1 MTESRAQA
9 IADQNEREQALR
21 PDQSF
26 IVQAPAGSGKTGLL
40 IQRYLRLL
48 SLADAPEEIIAI
60 TFTRKAAA
68 EMQGRILA
76 ALERATRAARPAGGH
91 DAKILALAE
100 AALRRAEQQGWQIM
114 DNPARLRIQTIDS
127 LSAALTRQMPLLA
140 RLGTQPETVEDA
152 AGLYQQAAHN
162 TLAALERGAAWPA
175 AMASLIAHLDNDL
188 PRIRTLLVDMLAKR
202 DQWLAYV
209 VAAHDRE
216 AMEQALADLI
226 EAQLA
231 AVAGLFPAEQA
242 AALADLTRYAA
253 GHLAKDAP
261 DSPIRH
267 CHALDGLPP
276 PCAGRL
282 AEWRGISELLLT
294 KGGAWRQRWDK
305 RQGFPSASGNKPE
318 ADERRQHKEGMQALS
333 LKLQQTAGLREA
345 LATLQQLPD
354 PRYSEAEWGVVEALC
369 DLLKLAAAE
378 LRLIFAAENRMDF
391 IGIAE
396 AALDALG
403 GEDAPTD
410 LALSMDYQIRHLLV
424 DEYQDISLSQY
435 RLLRRLTR
443 EWSPA
448 PDNGRRSLFL
458 VGDPMQSIY
467 RFREA
472 EVGLFI
478 QTFQQRC
485 LGPVPLQALR
495 LKVNFRSD
503 AALVRW
509 TNTGFKAILPA
520 RDDALTGAVS
530 FSPAEARAGG
540 GGEADDAVTVYPLYS
555 ASRAAEARRVVAV
568 IRAIKQ
574 RAPEDSIAL
583 LVRSRAHLA
592 AIIPALRAEGI
603 AFAALEIE
611 ALGEEPAIQDLLA
624 LTRAWLFPA
633 DRVAWLA
640 CLRAPWCGLSL
651 DALFKLAHPH
661 KGKTLWQCLHDA
673 ALVESLAP
681 AERARLRRF
690 SAVFTRFIEERQ
702 RLPLRQTLE
711 SLWCELGGPAT
722 LRQAAELR
730 HCETFFDL
738 IEGLDDAGRIEPHE
752 LEARVGRLFAAP
764 DPSAPDPIQIMTM
777 HKAKG
782 LEFDHVLLPGLGRPP
797 RVGQSDLLKWRAGP
811 DQQRRQ
817 QFILAPI
824 RAAGDKQAPLY
835 DYIRHADQVKQ
846 AYEDARLLYVA
857 ATRAK
862 KTLHLIGHAAP
873 RECAGERACQPE
885 KRSLLRHLWPLVKQ
899 DYEQALPEQHAPDEE
914 EGHAYNQDTRR
925 LSPTWTPPEPPAGV
939 AWQAPLPGE
948 TGVGRVEIEFEWAG
962 ATIRHI
968 GSVVHQMIQ
977 WIADEGI
984 ERWPVARAL
993 KLRPAIERALRQQGV
1008 PVAEIPVAAGE
1019 VETALVNM
1027 LHDEKGRWLLSGSHR
1042 QRQNEYPLS
1051 GVHDGKL
1058 VNVVLDRTFIDDQGA
1073 RWIIDYKTGRHM
1085 GRDPEV
1091 FLDQEQQRYRQQLE
1105 KYGALMR
1112 QFGAG
1117 EIRLGLYFPLLQG
1130 WREWGLGE

>member
-9 IADQNEREQALR
+9 IADQSEREQALR
-21 PDQSF
+21 PDKSF

-76 ALERATRAARPAGGH
+76 ALEGATRAARPASGH

-127 LSAALTRQMPLLA
+127 LAAALTRQMPLLA

-162 TLAALERGAAWPA
+162 TLAALDRGAAWPT
-175 AMASLIAHLDNDL
+175 AMAGLIAHLNNDL
-188 PRIRTLLVDMLAKR
+188 PHIRTLIVDMLAKR
-202 DQWLAYV
+202 DQWLGYV
-209 VAAHDRE
+209 VAAHDRG
-216 AMEQALADLI
+216 AMEQALAALI

-231 AVAGLFPAEQA
+231 EVAGLFPAEQA
-242 AALADLTRYAA
+242 AALADLARYAA
-253 GHLAKDAP
+253 RHLAKGAP

-276 PCAGRL
+276 PSAGRL
-282 AEWRGISELLLT
+282 AEWRGIGELLLT
-294 KGGAWRQRWDK
+294 KDGAWRRQWSNK
-305 RQGFPSASGNKPE
+305 QGFPPASGNQPE
-318 ADERRQHKEGMQALS
+318 AAERRRHKKLMQALS
-333 LKLQQTAGLREA
+333 QALQQTAGLKEA
-345 LATLQQLPD
+345 LATLQQLPN
-354 PRYSEAEWGVVEALC
+354 PRYSEAEWRIVEALC

-396 AALDALG
+396 AAFGALG

-410 LALSMDYQIRHLLV
+410 LALSLDYQIRHLLV

-448 PDNGRRSLFL
+448 PDDGRRSLFL

-478 QTFQQRC
+478 QTFQERC

-509 TNTGFKAILPA
+509 TNAGFKAILPA

-530 FSPAEARAGG
+530 FSPAEAGG
-540 GGEADDAVTVYPLYS
+540 GGEAGGAVAVYPLYS
-555 ASRAAEARRVVAV
+555 ASRVAEARRVVAV
-568 IRAIKQ
+568 VRALKQ

-592 AIIPALRAEGI
+592 AIVPALRAEGI

-640 CLRAPWCGLSL
+640 CLRAPWCGLGMDS
-651 DALFKLAHPH
+651 LFKLAHPH

-681 AERARLRRF
+681 AERARLSRF
-690 SAVFTRFIEERQ
+690 SAVFTRFLQERQ
-702 RLPLRQTLE
+702 RLPLRQTLA

-730 HCETFFDL
+730 NCETFFDL

-764 DPSAPDPIQIMTM
+764 DQSASNPLQIMTM

-797 RVGQSDLLKWRAGP
+797 RAGQSELLAWRAGP
-811 DQQRRQ
+811 DQQRQ

-824 RAAGDKQAPLY
+824 RATGDKQAPLY

-862 KTLHLIGHAAP
+862 KTLHLIGHAA
-873 RECAGERACQPE
+873 RGDERACQPK
-885 KRSLLRHLWPLVKQ
+885 KRSLLWHLWPRVKQ
-899 DYEQALPEQHAPDEE
+899 DYGQALLEQHAPDEE
-914 EGHAYNQDTRR
+914 EDQAYNQDTRR
-925 LSPTWTPPEPPAGV
+925 LSPAWTPPEPPAGI

-977 WIADEGI
+977 WIAEEGI

-1008 PVAEIPVAAGE
+1008 PAAEIPAAAGE

-1027 LHDEKGRWLLSGSHR
+1027 LNDEKGRWLLSGAHR

-1058 VNVVLDRTFIDDQGA
+1058 VNVVLDRTFIDDEGA

-1112 QFGAG
+1112 QLGAG

-1130 WREWGLGE
+1130 WREWALGE

>member
-9 IADQNEREQALR
+9 IADQSEREQALR

-76 ALERATRAARPAGGH
+76 ALEGAARATRAARPAGGH

-162 TLAALERGAAWPA
+162 TLAALERGAAWPT
-175 AMASLIAHLDNDL
+175 AMAGLIAHLDNDL
-188 PRIRTLLVDMLAKR
+188 PRIRTLIVDMLAKR

-209 VAAHDRE
+209 VATHDRE
-216 AMEQALADLI
+216 AMEQALAALI

-231 AVAGLFPAEQA
+231 EVDGLFREEQA
-242 AALADLTRYAA
+242 AALAALARYAA

-261 DSPIRH
+261 DSPITH
-267 CHALDGLPP
+267 CHALDSLPP
-276 PCAGRL
+276 PSAGRL

-294 KGGAWRQRWDK
+294 KDGAWRQRWDK
-305 RQGFPSASGNKPE
+305 RQGFPPASGKQPE
-318 ADERRQHKEGMQALS
+318 AAERRRHKERMGALS
-333 LKLQQTAGLREA
+333 QALQQTAGLREA

-354 PRYSEAEWGVVEALC
+354 SRYSEAEWGIVEALC

-396 AALDALG
+396 AALGALG
-403 GEDAPTD
+403 DEDAPTD
-410 LALSMDYQIRHLLV
+410 LALSLDYQIRHLLV
-424 DEYQDISLSQY
+424 DEYQDISVSQY

-443 EWSPA
+443 EWSPG
-448 PDNGRRSLFL
+448 DGRSLFL

-478 QTFQQRC
+478 QTFQERC
-485 LGPVPLQALR
+485 LGPAPLQALR
-495 LKVNFRSD
+495 LKVNFRSA
-503 AALVRW
+503 AALVCW
-509 TNTGFKAILPA
+509 TNAGFKAILPA
-520 RDDALTGAVS
+520 HDDALSGAVS
-530 FSPAEARAGG
+530 FSRAEAGAGG
-540 GGEADDAVTVYPLYS
+540 GASGAVAVYPLYS
-555 ASRAAEARRVVAV
+555 ASRAAEARRVVDV

-574 RAPEDSIAL
+574 RAPTDSIAL

-640 CLRAPWCGLSL
+640 CLRAPWCGLGL

-661 KGKTLWQCLHDA
+661 KGKTLWQCLYDA

-681 AERARLRRF
+681 AERARLRGF
-690 SAVFTRFIEERQ
+690 SAVFTRFLQERQ

-730 HCETFFDL
+730 NCETFFDL

-764 DPSAPDPIQIMTM
+764 DQSASNPLQIMTM

-797 RVGQSDLLKWRAGP
+797 RAGQSDLLAWRAGP
-811 DQQRRQ
+811 DQQRQ

-824 RAAGDKQAPLY
+824 RATGDKQAPLY

-862 KTLHLIGHAAP
+862 KTLHLIGHVALK
-873 RECAGERACQPE
+873 EHAGERACQPE

-899 DYEQALPEQHAPDEE
+899 DYEQALPEQHEPDEE
-914 EGHAYNQDTRR
+914 EGHAFNQDTRR
-925 LSPTWTPPEPPAGV
+925 LSPAWTPPEPPAGI

-977 WIADEGI
+977 WIAEEGI
-984 ERWPVARAL
+984 ERWPPARAL
-993 KLRPAIERALRQQGV
+993 KMRPAIERALRQQGV
-1008 PVAEIPVAAGE
+1008 PTAEIPAAAGE

-1027 LHDEKGRWLLSGSHR
+1027 LNDEKGRWLLSGSHR

-1051 GVHDGKL
+1051 GIHDGKL
-1058 VNVVLDRTFIDDQGA
+1058 VNVVLDCTFIDEEGA
-1073 RWIIDYKTGRHM
+1073 RWIIDYKTGRHA

-1112 QFGAG
+1112 QLGAG

>member
-1 MTESRAQA
+1 MTQPRAQA
-9 IADQNEREQALR
+9 IADQSEREQALR
-21 PDQSF
+21 PDHSF

-48 SLADAPEEIIAI
+48 SLAEAPEEIIAI

-76 ALERATRAARPAGGH
+76 ALERAARAARPASGH

-127 LSAALTRQMPLLA
+127 LAAALTRQMPLLA

-162 TLAALERGAAWPA
+162 TLAALEQGAAWPA
-175 AMASLIAHLDNDL
+175 AMASLFIHLDNDL
-188 PRIRTLLVDMLAKR
+188 PRIRTLIVDMLAKR
-202 DQWLAYV
+202 DQWLGYV
-209 VAAHDRE
+209 VAAHDRG
-216 AMEQALADLI
+216 AMEQALAALI

-231 AVAGLFPAEQA
+231 HTARLFPAEQA

-261 DSPIRH
+261 DSPITH
-267 CHALDGLPP
+267 CHALEGLPP
-276 PCAGRL
+276 PKAGRL

-294 KGGAWRQRWDK
+294 KDGAWRQRWDK
-305 RQGFPSASGNKPE
+305 RQGFPSAGGNKPE
-318 ADERRQHKEGMQALS
+318 AAERRRHKERMGALS
-333 LKLQQTAGLREA
+333 QKLQQTAGLGAA

-354 PRYSEAEWGVVEALC
+354 PRYSEAEWGIVEALC

-396 AALDALG
+396 AALGALG

-410 LALSMDYQIRHLLV
+410 LALSLDYQIRHLLV

-443 EWSPA
+443 EWSPG
-448 PDNGRRSLFL
+448 DGRSLFL

-478 QTFQQRC
+478 QTFQERC
-485 LGPVPLQALR
+485 LGPAPLQALC

-509 TNTGFKAILPA
+509 TNAGFKAILPA

-540 GGEADDAVTVYPLYS
+540 EASGAVAVYPLYS
-555 ASRAAEARRVVAV
+555 ASRAAEARRVVDV
-568 IRAIKQ
+568 VRAIKQ
-574 RAPEDSIAL
+574 RAPTDSIAL
-583 LVRSRAHLA
+583 LVRSRAHLV
-592 AIIPALRAEGI
+592 AIVPALRAEGI

-640 CLRAPWCGLSL
+640 CLRAPWCGLGL
-651 DALFKLAHPH
+651 DSLFKLAHPPQ
-661 KGKTLWQCLHDA
+661 GKTLWQCLHDA
-673 ALVESLAP
+673 ALIESLAP
-681 AERARLRRF
+681 AERARLHRF
-690 SAVFTRFIEERQ
+690 SVVFTRFLQERQ
-702 RLPLRQTLE
+702 RLPLRQTLA

-738 IEGLDDAGRIEPHE
+738 IEGLDDAGRIEPRE

-764 DPSAPDPIQIMTM
+764 DPLAPDPLQIMTM

-797 RVGQSDLLKWRAGP
+797 RAGQSDLLAWLAGP
-811 DQQRRQ
+811 DQPQRQ

-824 RAAGDKQAPLY
+824 RASGDKQAPLY

-862 KTLHLIGHAAP
+862 KTLHLIGHAAL
-873 RECAGERACQPE
+873 RARAGERACQPE

-899 DYEQALPEQHAPDEE
+899 DYEQALPEQQAPDEE
-914 EGHAYNQDTRR
+914 EDHAYNQDTRR
-925 LSPTWTPPEPPAGV
+925 LSPAWTPPEPPAGI

-948 TGVGRVEIEFEWAG
+948 TGVGQVEIEFEWAG

-977 WIADEGI
+977 WIAEEGI
-984 ERWPVARAL
+984 ERWPPARAL

-1008 PVAEIPVAAGE
+1008 PAAEIPAAAGE

-1027 LHDEKGRWLLSGSHR
+1027 LNDEKGRWLLSGSHR
-1042 QRQNEYPLS
+1042 QRHNEYPLS
-1051 GVHDGKL
+1051 GIHDGKL
-1058 VNVVLDRTFIDDQGA
+1058 VNVVLDRTFIDDQGT
-1073 RWIIDYKTGRHM
+1073 RWIIDYKTGRHA

-1112 QFGAG
+1112 QLDAG
-1117 EIRLGLYFPLLQG
+1117 QIRLGLYFPLLQG
-1130 WREWGLGE
+1130 WREWALGE